1 MSFEIFYMQILCFGV
16 LLLAASFGGRIARRL
31 RIGEVVGQVLGGL
44 VVGPV
49 FLFFLEHR
57 IPAYGDAMR
66 SLHFFT
72 FVFLSIIVFGIGDEL
87 STDKIKSIGRHS
99 LIICFIQAVA
109 TWVLVSATF
118 LLLGFKP
125 TTALVI
131 GSIGIATAPAATFVI
146 MNKLDITGK
155 MRNMLGGIVVL
166 DDVIEVVVFSL
177 TFQVAFLLHRHG
189 DLSAGNLFFP
199 VMKEFGFAVLLGLG
213 IYLVLRLVLA
223 RRWLAPKQGRGPR
236 GVILGPEFLSRL
248 ISEMPGPSVEV
259 FVIVWGLVS
268 LGVGLALHWNLPFL
282 ITAVSAGFF
291 VSNFYSRH
299 VFESLRIENATS
311 TYTLLFFALIG
322 ANANIEAFHPE
333 NFLFIVFYVAARSAG
348 KIGGT
353 WIGCKIT
360 HQEKRLTHCLPKLM
374 LPQAGV
380 AVVEAFFVAV
390 ILGESGEAILSI
402 ILPGLIIF
410 ELVGVFVSERA
421 LIKWRSWVTGGGDLI
436 GEEEI
441 IRDMLKREKLNIHD
455 LIRPECLRVPLDVRS
470 KGEAIWEL
478 IRTIQS
484 AGFIQNAGE
493 VLEIILQRERQG
505 GITLG
510 EGTAILHGR
519 LPDITEPIVAIG
531 VLPREHS
538 VDFGGTGDVLIDII
552 YVVLSPAGRPELH
565 LQVLAAIAK
574 FLSDADMRT
583 RLRYAAN
590 ELEAME
596 IMKEHA
602 EKQF

>member
-1 MSFEIFYMQILCFGV
+1 MSFQIFYLQILCFGV
-16 LLLAASFGGRIARRL
+16 LLLAASIGGRIARRL
-31 RIGEVVGQVLGGL
+31 RAGEVVGQVLGGL

-49 FLFFLEHR
+49 LLFFLEHKMPGYR
-57 IPAYGDAMR
+57 QAIQ

-87 STDKIKSIGRHS
+87 SSGKIKSVGRDV
-99 LIICFIQAVA
+99 LIICIVQAAA

-118 LLLGFKP
+118 LLLGFEP
-125 TTALVI
+125 IIALII

-166 DDVIEVVVFSL
+166 DDVIEVIVFSIM
-177 TFQVAFLLHRHG
+177 FQAAYLLHRHSG
-189 DLSAGNLFFP
+189 VSLPDLVYPMA
-199 VMKEFGFAVLLGLG
+199 KEFGFAILLGLA
-213 IYLVLRLVLA
+213 IFLVIRITLT
-223 RRWLAPKQGRGPR
+223 RRWLMPKGDRARR
-236 GVILGPEFLSRL
+236 GVVLGPEFLSRL
-248 ISEMPGPSVEV
+248 ITEMPGPSVEV
-259 FVIVWGLVS
+259 FVVVWGLVS
-268 LGVGLALHWNLPFL
+268 IGVGLALHWHLPFL
-282 ITAVSAGFF
+282 ITAVSAGLF
-291 VSNFYSRH
+291 VSNFYGRH

-311 TYTLLFFALIG
+311 MYTLLFFALIG

-333 NFLFIVFYVAARSAG
+333 NLIFIVVYIASRSIG

-353 WIGCKIT
+353 WLGCKMT
-360 HQEKRLTHCLPKLM
+360 GQDRRLTHCLPKLM

-390 ILGESGEAILSI
+390 VLGARGEAILGI
-402 ILPGLIIF
+402 ILPGLIVF
-410 ELVGVFVSERA
+410 ELVGVLVSERA
-421 LIKWRSWVTGGGDLI
+421 LIRWRSWVTGGGDLI

-441 IRDMLKREKLNIHD
+441 IRDKMQKERLDIYE
-455 LIRPECLRVPLDVRS
+455 LIRPECLRVPLEVNS

-484 AGFIQNAGE
+484 AGFIQNGGE
-493 VLEIILQRERQG
+493 VLQIILQRERQG

-519 LPDITEPIVAIG
+519 IPDLKEPAIAIG
-531 VLPREHS
+531 VLPRDHS
-538 VDFGGTGDVLIDII
+538 VDFGGTGDIPIDIV
-552 YVVLSPAGRPELH
+552 YMVLSPLERPELH
-565 LQVLAAIAK
+565 LQVLAAIAR
-574 FLSDADMRT
+574 FLSDSDMRT
-583 RLRYAAN
+583 RLRYANN

-596 IMKEHA
+596 IMKEHHEGQA
-602 EKQF
+602 